1 MQVNTHNNRRSQ
13 QSSEKIVRA
22 VFGIIHDEKR
32 PIGKITVKEVCQ
44 RAEINRSTFYAHYR
58 DVFDVAESV
67 ERHMA
72 QLGKESLLNG
82 WQIGNSMRAGL
93 ECMFEFFKE
102 YREFYLMYLA
112 ESRAPS
118 VILMMVEEFQEQ
130 LESMVADELG
140 YKLEGELEYHQAF
153 LIAGMSALVFKWL
166 KDGCKETTA
175 QLYEIL
181 EREYK
186 NNRLLFRE

>member
-1 MQVNTHNNRRSQ
+1 MNTHNNRRAQ
-13 QSSEKIVRA
+13 NSSEKIVRA
-22 VFGIIHDEKR
+22 VFGIIHDDKK
-32 PIGKITVKEVCQ
+32 PLGKITVKEVCE
-44 RAEINRSTFYAHYR
+44 RAEINRSTFYAHYK
-58 DVFDVAESV
+58 DVFDVGESV
-67 ERHMA
+67 ERRMAHM
-72 QLGKESLLNG
+72 GKESILKG
-82 WQIGNSMRAGL
+82 WEKGNSMRAGL
-93 ECMFEFFKE
+93 ESMFEFFRE

-118 VILMMVEEFQEQ
+118 VIMMMVGEFQEQ
-130 LESMVADELG
+130 LENMRDDELG
-140 YKLEGELEYHQAF
+140 YKLDGELEYHQTF

-186 NNRLLFRE
+186 NNHLLFRE